1 MKGSQSWLSAEMA
14 SPLRPGELEE
24 EGYGRGFRCV
34 AGLDEVGRGPL
45 AGPVVAAAVVLPREF
60 PVSDFG
66 MRGHS
71 GVDPSMNSGSTRNSK
86 LEIKDSKLLTAKER
100 EILSVWILEN
110 ALSWGLGVVSHDEI
124 DRLNI
129 LQSSLLAMAQAV
141 KQLDP
146 VPDYLLIDG
155 PHKIPLEYLRR
166 VQKVQGVQEV
176 QDVQTDL
183 NELSGF
189 KPFEQMPYQRA
200 IKKGDRLCLSI
211 AAASIVAK
219 VARDRMMT
227 EFDKLYPEYG
237 FGKHKGYSSPF
248 HLAALG
254 RHGPSPIHRA
264 SFRPVRDCLGQVGSA
279 AAGSLFSEE

>member
-1 MKGSQSWLSAEMA
+1 MALVKGSQSWLSAEMG
-14 SPLRPGELEE
+14 SPLLPGALEE
-24 EGYGRGFRCV
+24 EGYGRGFKCV

-45 AGPVVAAAVVLPREF
+45 AGPVVAAAVVLSRGVAHPRI
-60 PVSDFG
+60 V
-66 MRGHS
+66 
-71 GVDPSMNSGSTRNSK
+71 
-86 LEIKDSKLLTAKER
+86 DSKLLVSKER
-100 EILSVWILEN
+100 EALSSWIQKN

-129 LQSSLLAMAQAV
+129 LQASLLAMAQAV
-141 KQLDP
+141 KRLAP
-146 VPDYLLIDG
+146 APDYLLIDG
-155 PHKIPLEYLRR
+155 PHKIPLGYLRR
-166 VQKVQGVQEV
+166 VQDLQG
-176 QDVQTDL
+176 VQTDL
-183 NELSGF
+183 NESNGF
-189 KPFEQMPYQRA
+189 KPFERMPSQRA

-264 SFRPVRDCLGQVGSA
+264 SFKPVRDCLAQAGGAVP
-279 AAGSLFSEE
+279 GSLWVKG

>member
-24 EGYGRGFRCV
+24 EGYGRGFKCV

-45 AGPVVAAAVVLPREF
+45 AGPVVAAAVVFPR
-60 PVSDFG
+60 
-66 MRGHS
+66 
-71 GVDPSMNSGSTRNSK
+71 GVAHPR
-86 LEIKDSKLLTAKER
+86 IADSKLLVSKER
-100 EILSVWILEN
+100 ETLSSWIQKN

-129 LQSSLLAMAQAV
+129 LQASLLAMAEAV
-141 KQLDP
+141 RQLDP
-146 VPDYLLIDG
+146 APDYLLIDG

-166 VQKVQGVQEV
+166 VQEV

-183 NELSGF
+183 NGF
-189 KPFEQMPYQRA
+189 RPFEQMPSQRA

-219 VARDRMMT
+219 VARDRLMT

-237 FGKHKGYSSPF
+237 FGKHKGYSSRF

-254 RHGPSPIHRA
+254 RHGPSPIHRT
-264 SFRPVRDCLGQVGSA
+264 SFRPVRECLVQ
-279 AAGSLFSEE
+279 AGGAVPGPLRLKG